1 MPVFK
6 RSKEKVFEN
15 IVTKDGVVYT
25 KKPCKIQIPQRF
37 TERAVGLG
45 LIGVDTQIAGLFPL
59 IMETGEYS
67 VMNMCGMVQI
77 DPYKITEIT
86 IEDVDYHE
94 FYFAAGQVLFKTL
107 EIVVNVDM
115 VWNILNELV
124 FKGKVPWYMDYE
136 DLGNIANTTKKHA
149 GSDVGA
155 VRSMFEA
162 MISIIARSLSDR
174 KTYLRTEI
182 KEGGK
187 ITRDM
192 IQIVPLRSVI
202 DSVNNTQA
210 KITGNYLGPALVS
223 ALVDP
228 SVKASKSEKILRA

>member
-6 RSKEKVFEN
+6 RDKQTVLGTLVK
-15 IVTKDGVVYT
+15 KDFVVYA
-25 KKPCKIQIPQRF
+25 KQACKIQIPQRF
-37 TERAVGLG
+37 TEPAVGLG

-59 IMETGEYS
+59 ILESGQYS

-86 IEDVDYHE
+86 IDDTDYHE
-94 FYFAAGQVLFKTL
+94 FYFAPGQVLFKTTQ
-107 EIVVNVDM
+107 IVVNVDM
-115 VWNILNELV
+115 VWNILNELI

-162 MISIIARSLSDR
+162 MVSIVARSIKNR

-182 KEGGK
+182 KEGDK
-187 ITRDM
+187 IIRDM

-210 KITGNYLGPALVS
+210 KITGNYLGPAIVS